1 MSDHEARPS
10 RRQERRS
17 QTVQEIK
24 SLAMQQVSD
33 GGPDAVTLSGIVREM
48 KMSPAALY
56 RYFSSRDALLEKYR
70 YFSSR
75 DALLADL
82 VVDAYNDF
90 ADSVLDSAGDHS
102 DPSRHLSAVLN
113 GARDWALA
121 KPNAYRLIF
130 QTSIGSGQ
138 EVAPERTIPA
148 ASRSMTTIVEAIAA
162 VAERGSDTDD
172 TENTDV
178 ATESDRALDSAL
190 EAWAERSQLSQ
201 YPRRVLLLGLTAWTR
216 LHGIM
221 SLELG
226 GHLPATGIDA
236 GVLYAAEVEIIRDE
250 ATRAGLR

>member
-1 MSDHEARPS
+1 MSEQAPRPT

-24 SLAMQQVSD
+24 TLAMQQVSD

-48 KMSPAALY
+48 AMSPAALY
-56 RYFSSRDALLEKYR
+56 RYFA
-70 YFSSR
+70 SR

-82 VVDAYNDF
+82 VVDAYDDF
-90 ADSVLDSAGDHS
+90 ADSVIDGASDRSDAG
-102 DPSRHLSAVLN
+102 RHLVDVLN
-113 GARDWALA
+113 AARDWALA
-121 KPNAYRLIF
+121 NPNAYRLIF

-138 EVAPERTIPA
+138 ELAPERTIPA

-162 VAERGSDTDD
+162 VAEAASETKTETDTG
-172 TENTDV
+172 TSAV
-178 ATESDRALDSAL
+178 AQPDPALDTAL
-190 EAWAERSQLSQ
+190 QSWAERSQLTQ
-201 YPRRVLLLGLTAWTR
+201 YPRSVLLLGLTAWTR

-236 GVLYAAEVEIIRDE
+236 GLLYAAEVDSIRE
-250 ATRAGLR
+250 QAERAG

>member
-1 MSDHEARPS
+1 MRMSDHEPRPS

-24 SLAMQQVSD
+24 SLAMQQISV

-56 RYFSSRDALLEKYR
+56 RYFA
-70 YFSSR
+70 SR

-90 ADSVLDSAGDHS
+90 ADSVLESAGDRS
-102 DPSRHLSAVLN
+102 DPARHLSDVLN
-113 GARDWALA
+113 GARTWALA
-121 KPNAYRLIF
+121 NPNAYRLVF

-162 VAERGSDTDD
+162 VAERGSAAGSDDTDP
-172 TENTDV
+172 N
-178 ATESDRALDSAL
+178 APLDGAL
-190 EAWAERSQLSQ
+190 EAWAERSELTR
-201 YPRRVLLLGLTAWTR
+201 YPRRVLLLGLAAWTR

-236 GVLYAAEVEIIRDE
+236 GLLYAAEVATIGAE
-250 ATRAGLR
+250 ASRAGLR

>member
-1 MSDHEARPS
+1 MSEQGARPT

-24 SLAMQQVSD
+24 TLAMQQVSD
-33 GGPDAVTLSGIVREM
+33 GGPEAVTLSGIVREM
-48 KMSPAALY
+48 AMSPAALY
-56 RYFSSRDALLEKYR
+56 RYFA
-70 YFSSR
+70 SR

-82 VVDAYNDF
+82 VVDAYDDF
-90 ADSVLDSAGDHS
+90 ADSVLDAAQDRSDAGQ
-102 DPSRHLSAVLN
+102 HLTDVLN

-121 KPNAYRLIF
+121 HPNAYRLIF

-138 EVAPERTIPA
+138 ELAPERTIPA

-162 VAERGSDTDD
+162 VTEAGPQTEMD
-172 TENTDV
+172 TETPALPDP
-178 ATESDRALDSAL
+178 ALDTAL
-190 EAWAERSQLSQ
+190 QAWAERSHLAQ
-201 YPRRVLLLGLTAWTR
+201 YPRSVLLLGLTAWTR

-236 GVLYAAEVEIIRDE
+236 GLLYAAEVDSIRKQAE
-250 ATRAGLR
+250 RAR

>member
-1 MSDHEARPS
+1 MSDHEPRPS

-56 RYFSSRDALLEKYR
+56 RYFSSRDALL
-70 YFSSR
+70 
-75 DALLADL
+75 ADL

-102 DPSRHLSAVLN
+102 DPLRHLSAVLN

-172 TENTDV
+172 TDNTDV

>member
-1 MSDHEARPS
+1 MSEQGPRPT

-24 SLAMQQVSD
+24 TLAMQQVSA

-48 KMSPAALY
+48 AMSPAALY
-56 RYFSSRDALLEKYR
+56 RYFA
-70 YFSSR
+70 SR

-82 VVDAYNDF
+82 VVDAYDDF
-90 ADSVLDSAGDHS
+90 ADSVLASATDRS
-102 DPSRHLSAVLN
+102 DAGRHLTDVLN

-121 KPNAYRLIF
+121 NPNAYRLIF

-138 EVAPERTIPA
+138 ELAPERTIPA

-162 VAERGSDTDD
+162 VAEAAPETLTSAEASRASAVAQSD
-172 TENTDV
+172 
-178 ATESDRALDSAL
+178 AALDTAL
-190 EAWAERSQLSQ
+190 AAWAERSQLSQ
-201 YPRRVLLLGLTAWTR
+201 YPRSVLLLGLTAWTR

-226 GHLPATGIDA
+226 GHLPATGLDA
-236 GVLYAAEVEIIRDE
+236 GLLYAAEVDSIRE
-250 ATRAGLR
+250 QAKRAR

>member
-1 MSDHEARPS
+1 MSEQGPRPT

-24 SLAMQQVSD
+24 TLAMQQVSE

-48 KMSPAALY
+48 AMSPAALY
-56 RYFSSRDALLEKYR
+56 RYFA
-70 YFSSR
+70 SR

-82 VVDAYNDF
+82 VVDAYDDF
-90 ADSVLDSAGDHS
+90 ADSVLEAAQDRS
-102 DPSRHLSAVLN
+102 DEGQHLADVLN

-121 KPNAYRLIF
+121 NPNAYRLIF

-138 EVAPERTIPA
+138 ELAPERTIPA

-162 VAERGSDTDD
+162 VADAASETR
-172 TENTDV
+172 
-178 ATESDRALDSAL
+178 TESKADSKTVAQPDPGLDIALQ
-190 EAWAERSQLSQ
+190 AWAERSQLAQ
-201 YPRRVLLLGLTAWTR
+201 YPRSVLLLGLTAWTR

-236 GVLYAAEVEIIRDE
+236 GLLYAAEVEAIRAQAE
-250 ATRAGLR
+250 RAR

>member
-1 MSDHEARPS
+1 MSDHEPRPS

-48 KMSPAALY
+48 KMSPAAL
-56 RYFSSRDALLEKYR
+56 YR

>member
-1 MSDHEARPS
+1 MSEQEPRPT
-10 RRQERRS
+10 RQQERRA

-24 SLAMQQVSD
+24 TLAMEQITA

-48 KMSPAALY
+48 AMSPAAL
-56 RYFSSRDALLEKYR
+56 YR

-90 ADSVLDSAGDHS
+90 ADSVLESSRDRSHAG
-102 DPSRHLSAVLN
+102 RHLSDVLN
-113 GARDWALA
+113 GAREWALA
-121 KPNAYRLIF
+121 NPNAYRLIF

-162 VAERGSDTDD
+162 VADAAYEADQAGEEAEAVDPGLDT
-172 TENTDV
+172 
-178 ATESDRALDSAL
+178 AL
-190 EAWAERSQLSQ
+190 EAWAQRSRLSQ
-201 YPRRVLLLGLTAWTR
+201 YPRAVLLLGLASWTR

-236 GVLYAAEVEIIRDE
+236 GLLYAAEVASIGDHAR
-250 ATRAGLR
+250 RARA

>member
-1 MSDHEARPS
+1 MSDQSPRPT

-24 SLAMQQVSD
+24 TLAMQQISA
-33 GGPDAVTLSGIVREM
+33 GGPEAVTLSGIVREM
-48 KMSPAALY
+48 AMSPAALY
-56 RYFSSRDALLEKYR
+56 RYFA
-70 YFSSR
+70 SR

-82 VVDAYNDF
+82 VVDAYDDF
-90 ADSVLDSAGDHS
+90 ADSVLDAAQDRSDAGQ
-102 DPSRHLSAVLN
+102 HLTDVLN

-121 KPNAYRLIF
+121 NPNAYRLIF

-138 EVAPERTIPA
+138 ELAPERTIPA

-162 VAERGSDTDD
+162 VADAATATKTGSKADSKT
-172 TENTDV
+172 V
-178 ATESDRALDSAL
+178 AQPDPGLDIALQ
-190 EAWAERSQLSQ
+190 AWADRSQLAQ
-201 YPRRVLLLGLTAWTR
+201 YPRSVLLLGLTAWTR

-236 GVLYAAEVEIIRDE
+236 GLLYAAEVDSIRE
-250 ATRAGLR
+250 QAERAG

>member
-1 MSDHEARPS
+1 MSDQGPRPT

-24 SLAMQQVSD
+24 TLAMQQVSE

-48 KMSPAALY
+48 AMSPAALY
-56 RYFSSRDALLEKYR
+56 RYFA
-70 YFSSR
+70 SR

-82 VVDAYNDF
+82 VVDAYDDF
-90 ADSVLDSAGDHS
+90 ADSVLASATDRS
-102 DPSRHLSAVLN
+102 DAGRHLTDVLN

-121 KPNAYRLIF
+121 NPNAYRLIF

-138 EVAPERTIPA
+138 ELAPERTIPA

-162 VAERGSDTDD
+162 VAEATS
-172 TENTDV
+172 EP
-178 ATESDRALDSAL
+178 ATETVKQPDPAL
-190 EAWAERSQLSQ
+190 ETALQAWAERSHLAQ
-201 YPRRVLLLGLTAWTR
+201 YPRSVLLLGLTAWTR

-236 GVLYAAEVEIIRDE
+236 GLLYAAEVDSIRE
-250 ATRAGLR
+250 QAERAGRRTR

>member
-1 MSDHEARPS
+1 MNEQGPRPT

-24 SLAMQQVSD
+24 TLAMQQVSE

-48 KMSPAALY
+48 AMSPAALY
-56 RYFSSRDALLEKYR
+56 RYFA
-70 YFSSR
+70 SR

-82 VVDAYNDF
+82 VVDAYDDF
-90 ADSVLDSAGDHS
+90 ADSVLEAARDRSDAGQ
-102 DPSRHLSAVLN
+102 HLTDVLN

-121 KPNAYRLIF
+121 NPNAYRLIF

-138 EVAPERTIPA
+138 ELAPERTIPA

-162 VAERGSDTDD
+162 VADAASATKAESKSDSNTVAQPDPTLD
-172 TENTDV
+172 T
-178 ATESDRALDSAL
+178 ALQ
-190 EAWAERSQLSQ
+190 AWAERSQLAQ
-201 YPRRVLLLGLTAWTR
+201 YPRSVLLLGLTAWTR

-236 GVLYAAEVEIIRDE
+236 GLLYAAEVDSIRE
-250 ATRAGLR
+250 QAERAR

>member
-1 MSDHEARPS
+1 MSEQGPRPT

-24 SLAMQQVSD
+24 TLAMQQVSD
-33 GGPDAVTLSGIVREM
+33 GGPQAVTLSGIVREM
-48 KMSPAALY
+48 AMSPAALY
-56 RYFSSRDALLEKYR
+56 RYFA
-70 YFSSR
+70 SR

-90 ADSVLDSAGDHS
+90 ADSVLGEASDRSDAG
-102 DPSRHLSAVLN
+102 RHLTAVLTA
-113 GARDWALA
+113 ARDWALA
-121 KPNAYRLIF
+121 NPNAYRLIF

-138 EVAPERTIPA
+138 ELAPERTIPA

-162 VAERGSDTDD
+162 VAEAASETKTETRTETDTG
-172 TENTDV
+172 TRAV
-178 ATESDRALDSAL
+178 AQPNPALDAAL
-190 EAWAERSQLSQ
+190 QAWAERSQLAQ
-201 YPRRVLLLGLTAWTR
+201 YPRSILLLGLIAWTR

-236 GVLYAAEVEIIRDE
+236 GLLYAAEVDSIRE
-250 ATRAGLR
+250 QAERAG

>member
-48 KMSPAALY
+48 KMSPAAL
-56 RYFSSRDALLEKYR
+56 YR

>member
-1 MSDHEARPS
+1 MSEQGPRPT

-24 SLAMQQVSD
+24 TLAMQQVSE

-48 KMSPAALY
+48 AMSPAALY
-56 RYFSSRDALLEKYR
+56 RYFA
-70 YFSSR
+70 SR

-82 VVDAYNDF
+82 VVDAYDDF
-90 ADSVLDSAGDHS
+90 ADSVLDAAQDRSDAGQ
-102 DPSRHLSAVLN
+102 HLTDVLN

-121 KPNAYRLIF
+121 NPNAYRLIF

-138 EVAPERTIPA
+138 ELAPERTIPA

-162 VAERGSDTDD
+162 VAGPEDGAEDSTIGATTDPAL
-172 TENTDV
+172 DV
-178 ATESDRALDSAL
+178 ALD
-190 EAWAERSQLSQ
+190 AWAERSELSQ
-201 YPRRVLLLGLTAWTR
+201 YPRRVLLLGLAAWTR

-236 GVLYAAEVEIIRDE
+236 GLLYANEIEAIRAEASARPV
-250 ATRAGLR
+250 

>member
-1 MSDHEARPS
+1 MSEQGPRPT

-24 SLAMQQVSD
+24 TLAMQQVSER
-33 GGPDAVTLSGIVREM
+33 GPDAVTLSGIVREM
-48 KMSPAALY
+48 AMSPAALY
-56 RYFSSRDALLEKYR
+56 RYFA
-70 YFSSR
+70 SR

-82 VVDAYNDF
+82 VVDAYDDF
-90 ADSVLDSAGDHS
+90 ADSVLEAAQDRSDAGQ
-102 DPSRHLSAVLN
+102 HLTDVLN

-121 KPNAYRLIF
+121 NPNAYRLIF

-138 EVAPERTIPA
+138 ELAPERTIPA

-162 VAERGSDTDD
+162 VADAATA
-172 TENTDV
+172 TAA
-178 ATESDRALDSAL
+178 ATETATVAQPDPTLDTALQ
-190 EAWAERSQLSQ
+190 AWAERSHLAQ
-201 YPRRVLLLGLTAWTR
+201 YPRSVLLLGLTAWTR

-236 GVLYAAEVEIIRDE
+236 GLLYAAEVDSIRE
-250 ATRAGLR
+250 QAVRAR